1 MHYTPRFVLQAHH
14 IVKIVYYNT
23 CVFSSPSD
31 YEKLKSNKSLGQL
44 IFFLGLSL
52 IAITG
57 VDLSSMSYT
66 IVTSE
71 QSIWPS
77 SGRGIWIGLFVMAVG
92 AFTIIA
98 VREQTHGAFYVLLPY
113 AIVAMIFCLF
123 GLLTSISV
131 LDHYLKDPELSQKE
145 NRNKKQGIQFALA
158 GLFIGL
164 FGLTFL
170 FLSCLSCMICWTIP
184 NLCTKYQGRDP
195 EPISQI
201 QSSPPMNYPLT
212 PLGTPRQRLIPNS
225 PRFPSTRQ
233 YRV

>member
-1 MHYTPRFVLQAHH
+1 
-14 IVKIVYYNT
+14 
-23 CVFSSPSD
+23 
-31 YEKLKSNKSLGQL
+31 
-44 IFFLGLSL
+44 
-52 IAITG
+52 
-57 VDLSSMSYT
+57 
-66 IVTSE
+66 
-71 QSIWPS
+71 
-77 SGRGIWIGLFVMAVG
+77 MAVG

-131 LDHYLKDPELSQKE
+131 LDRYLKDPELSQKE

-184 NLCTKYQGRDP
+184 NLCTKYQGKDP
-195 EPISQI
+195 EPILQI
-201 QSSPPMNYPLT
+201 QSSSPMNYPLT

-225 PRFPSTRQ
+225 PRFSSRQ